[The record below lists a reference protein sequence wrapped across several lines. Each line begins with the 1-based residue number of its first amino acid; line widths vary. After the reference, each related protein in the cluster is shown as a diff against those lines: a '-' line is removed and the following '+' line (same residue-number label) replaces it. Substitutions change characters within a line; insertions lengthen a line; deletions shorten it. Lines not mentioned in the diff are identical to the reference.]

1 MKDLQGSLGGIRVAI
16 SFLRSDDLF
25 FDSTKAWC
33 DEIGISAYTEMI
45 QENHN
50 GGRYLRIYAND
61 LLRSI
66 CQNADTSRIAL
77 SLGLF
82 SEWSARDLV
91 LETILS
97 MALSP
102 IIFDF
107 PSLSEL
113 QANLRMRIN
122 VASLARR
129 AELNFDTSGISRP
142 EAYWTHLEGNGFVLK
157 EGASLVEGI
166 EQALCPDISGNHYS
180 FSCQR
185 ATEYLMLHSLVK
197 ELRVSNPEKVMDIEL
212 QWRKAPLVSDDFL
225 NSFLLEMG
233 TLQNP
238 FPMRLYVPGDRVWF
252 KNPDDFSSN
261 VQGYEGSWVI
271 YLGGGHFANLW
282 DKSNPYTLETK
293 CIEIYHWRHGVK
305 KDKFGRSEINEDL
318 VKELVYETL
327 SSDVEVQ
334 KILDLMMRY
343 RDPQGVYGEGGC
355 IDKTRD
361 TFRWVYP
368 HNTNIDI
375 QRQS

>member
-1 MKDLQGSLGGIRVAI
+1 MNHLRDSLGGIRVAI
-16 SFLRSDDLF
+16 SFLRCDDLF

-33 DEIGISAYTEMI
+33 DEIGISAYTEII
-45 QENHN
+45 QENDN
-50 GGRYLRIYAND
+50 GERYVRIYAND

-66 CQNADTSRIAL
+66 CQNSDTSRIAL
-77 SLGLF
+77 NLGLF

-91 LETILS
+91 LESILS

-107 PSLSEL
+107 PSLNEL

-129 AELNFDTSGISRP
+129 AELNFDTSRISRP
-142 EAYWTHLEGNGFVLK
+142 EAYWAHLEGNGFVLK
-157 EGASLVEGI
+157 DGASLVEGI
-166 EQALCPDISGNHYS
+166 ERALCPDISGNHYS

-185 ATEYLMLHSLVK
+185 ASEYLMLHSLAT
-197 ELRVSNPEKVMDIEL
+197 ELGLSNPDKLMDIEL
-212 QWRKAPLVSDDFL
+212 QWKRAPLVADKFL
-225 NSFLLEMG
+225 NSFLMEIG
-233 TLQNP
+233 SIQNP

-271 YLGGGHFANLW
+271 YLGSGQFANLW
-282 DKSNPYTLETK
+282 NKSYPYTLEKK
-293 CIEIYHWRHGVK
+293 CVEIYHWRNGVR
-305 KDKFGRSEINEDL
+305 KDKTGRLEIDEDL
-318 VKELVYETL
+318 LKELVYETL
-327 SSDVEVQ
+327 SSDFEVQ
-334 KILDLMMRY
+334 KIMDLMMRY
-343 RDPQGVYGEGGC
+343 RDPQGVYGQGGC

-368 HNTNIDI
+368 HTTNIEI
-375 QRQS
+375 VS